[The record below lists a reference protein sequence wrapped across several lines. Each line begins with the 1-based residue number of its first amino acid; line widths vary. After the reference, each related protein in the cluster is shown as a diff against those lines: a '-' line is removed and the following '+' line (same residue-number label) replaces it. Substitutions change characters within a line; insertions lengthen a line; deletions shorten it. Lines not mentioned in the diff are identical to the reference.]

1 MALILLIEDEPS
13 VRRLARAVLEPEHTI
28 TEATTGEAA
37 MDLIAQQG
45 RPDLILLDVCLSGA
59 LISGLEFLAELRR
72 TGDDVPFDKAQD
84 VPVLILS
91 GYSEPEAS
99 LAALLDENTKYLP
112 KPYNIGVLRRLVSE
126 LVEGTRE

>member
-37 MDLIAQQG
+37 LELIARQG
-45 RPDLILLDVCLSGA
+45 RPDLILLDIYLNGA
-59 LISGLEFLAELRR
+59 VVSGLEFLAELRR
-72 TGDDVPFDKAQD
+72 TGDDVH
-84 VPVLILS
+84 VLILS

-99 LAALLDENTKYLP
+99 LAALMDENTKYLP

-126 LVEGTRE
+126 LIQG